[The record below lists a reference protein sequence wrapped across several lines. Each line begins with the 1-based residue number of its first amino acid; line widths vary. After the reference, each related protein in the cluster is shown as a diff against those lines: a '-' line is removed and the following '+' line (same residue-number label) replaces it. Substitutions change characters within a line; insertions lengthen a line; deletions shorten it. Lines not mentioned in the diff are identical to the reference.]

1 MRKKFLNQWIMYHE
15 VHRQHREGLKPAQI
29 ARELVMDRR
38 TVKKYLAMSEEEY
51 EHFIDSQT
59 RRERFLT
66 PYENFV
72 RTRLE
77 HCPEA
82 SSAQVHDWLKEHH
95 DDFIEVDEKTVFNF
109 VLHVR
114 SKYGIPKSFDH
125 RDYEKVPEL
134 PYGQQTQVDFGEY
147 NMTTDEG
154 GRKRIYFISFVLSRS
169 RMKYSYYSER
179 PFTTRI
185 AIIAHEAA
193 IVFFGGMT
201 KEFVYDQD
209 TLLLIAENYGDLIMT
224 EAFRRYADYRGF
236 QLHFCRKSDPQSKGK
251 VENVVKYVKYNFLR
265 GRIFID
271 IEILQGES
279 LAWLNRTANAKEHST
294 IKKIPREEWLIE
306 RNYLQPVAGSF
317 EVENVKDEHDV
328 RKDNVISYKGNFYR
342 VPRGTYHPPKTKV
355 HIEHT
360 EDNQLIICNTEGKVI
375 ATHTIYPGKGET
387 VGGSHY
393 KRELEER
400 IDDLIDGISN
410 QFTDPVLVKQYC
422 QRIRKD
428 KPRYIRDQMGIIKRL
443 LKNYPLEIV
452 EQAVIFCAESK
463 IYRAKDLESV
473 VKRDYLKQSQEESLE
488 QPVVIK
494 TINQNAH
501 KIIPDKSDISDYQ
514 SLMN

>member
-1 MRKKFLNQWIMYHE
+1 
-15 VHRQHREGLKPAQI
+15 
-29 ARELVMDRR
+29 
-38 TVKKYLAMSEEEY
+38 MSEEEY
-51 EHFIDSQT
+51 EDFIDSQT
-59 RRERFLT
+59 RRQRVLT
-66 PYENFV
+66 SYENYV

-77 HCPEA
+77 LCPEA

-95 DDFIEVDEKTVFNF
+95 DDFIEVDDKTVFNF

-154 GRKRIYFISFVLSRS
+154 GRKKIYFISFVLSRS
-169 RMKYSYYSER
+169 RMKYCYYSDR
-179 PFTTRI
+179 PFTTRKV
-185 AIIAHEAA
+185 IIAHEAA
-193 IVFFGGMT
+193 IAFFGGMT

-224 EAFRRYADYRGF
+224 EAFRSYAEYRGF

-251 VENVVKYVKYNFLR
+251 IENVVKYVKYNFLR

-271 IEILQGES
+271 VEILQGES
-279 LAWLNRTANAKEHST
+279 LAWLHRTANAKEHST
-294 IKKIPREEWLIE
+294 IKKIPFEEWLIE
-306 RNYLQPVAGSF
+306 RDYLQPVTGSF

-328 RKDNVISYKGNFYR
+328 RKDNVVSYKGNFYR

-355 HIEHT
+355 HLEHT
-360 EDNQLIICNTEGKVI
+360 EDDHLIIYNTEGKVI
-375 ATHTIYPGKGET
+375 ATHAIYPGAGKT
-387 VGGSHY
+387 VGGTHY

-400 IDDLIDGISN
+400 IDELIDGISN
-410 QFTDPVLVKQYC
+410 QFKDPVLVKQYC
-422 QRIRKD
+422 QQIRKD

-443 LKNYPLEIV
+443 LKNYPLVIV

-463 IYRAKDLESV
+463 IYRAKDMESV
-473 VKRDYLKQSQEESLE
+473 VKRDYLKQSQVDSLE
-488 QPVVIK
+488 QPVIIK
-494 TINQNAH
+494 TLNQTAH

>member
-51 EHFIDSQT
+51 EYFIDNQT
-59 RRERFLT
+59 RRQRVLT

-72 RTRLE
+72 RMRLE
-77 HCPEA
+77 QCPEA
-82 SSAQVHDWLKEHH
+82 SSAQVHDWLKECY
-95 DDFIEVDEKTVFNF
+95 DDFNEVDEKTVFNF
-109 VLHVR
+109 VIHVR

-125 RDYEKVPEL
+125 RDYEMVPEL

-169 RMKYSYYSER
+169 RMKYCHYSER
-179 PFTTRI
+179 PFTTRKVI
-185 AIIAHEAA
+185 MAHEAA
-193 IVFFGGMT
+193 IAFFGGMT
-201 KEFVYDQD
+201 TEFVYDQD

-224 EAFRRYADYRGF
+224 EAFRSYAEYRGF

-265 GRIFID
+265 GRIFIGVD
-271 IEILQGES
+271 LLQGES
-279 LAWLNRTANAKEHST
+279 LAWLDRTANAKVHST
-294 IKKIPREEWLIE
+294 TKKIPFEEWLIE
-306 RNYLQPVAGSF
+306 RDYLQLVTGSF
-317 EVENVKDEHDV
+317 ATENVRDEHDV
-328 RKDNVISYKGNFYR
+328 RKDNVVSYKGNFYR

-355 HIEHT
+355 HLEPT
-360 EDNQLIICNTEGKVI
+360 VDDQLIIYNAAGKVI
-375 ATHTIYPGKGET
+375 ATHTIYPGKGKT
-387 VGGSHY
+387 VGGTHY
-393 KRELEER
+393 KRELEGR
-400 IDDLIDGISN
+400 IDELIEEISH
-410 QFTDPVLVKQYC
+410 QFTDPVLVKRYC
-422 QRIRKD
+422 QQIRKD
-428 KPRYIRDQMGIIKRL
+428 KPRYIRDQLGIIKRL
-443 LKNYPLEIV
+443 LKRYPLEIV
-452 EQAVIFCAESK
+452 EQAVVFCAESK

-473 VKRDYLKQSQEESLE
+473 VKRDYLQRSQKDSLVE
-488 QPVVIK
+488 PITIK
-494 TINQNAH
+494 TINQTAH

>member
-1 MRKKFLNQWIMYHE
+1 
-15 VHRQHREGLKPAQI
+15 
-29 ARELVMDRR
+29 
-38 TVKKYLAMSEEEY
+38 MSEEEY
-51 EHFIDSQT
+51 EDFIDSQT
-59 RRERFLT
+59 RRHRVLT
-66 PYENFV
+66 PYENYV

-95 DDFIEVDEKTVFNF
+95 DDFIEVDDKTVFNF

-154 GRKRIYFISFVLSRS
+154 GRKKIHYISFVLSRS
-169 RMKYSYYSER
+169 RMKYSYFSDR
-179 PFTTRI
+179 PFTTRKV
-185 AIIAHEAA
+185 IIAHEAA
-193 IVFFGGMT
+193 ITFFGGMT

-209 TLLLIAENYGDLIMT
+209 TLMLIAENHGDLIMT
-224 EAFRRYADYRGF
+224 EAFRSYAQYRGF
-236 QLHFCRKSDPQSKGK
+236 QLYFCRKSDPQSKGK

-271 IEILQGES
+271 VDILQGES
-279 LAWLNRTANAKEHST
+279 LAWLDRTANAKEHST
-294 IKKIPREEWLIE
+294 TKKIPFEEWLIE
-306 RNYLQPVAGSF
+306 RDYLQPITGSF
-317 EVENVKDEHDV
+317 AVENVKDEHDV
-328 RKDNVISYKGNFYR
+328 RKDNVVSYKGNFYR

-355 HIEHT
+355 QLEHT
-360 EDNQLIICNTEGKVI
+360 EENQLIISNMEGKVI
-375 ATHTIYPGKGET
+375 ATHAIYPGAGET
-387 VGGSHY
+387 VGGSNY

-400 IDDLIDGISN
+400 IDDLIDGVSN
-410 QFTDPVLVKQYC
+410 QFKDPILVKQYC
-422 QRIRKD
+422 LQIRKD
-428 KPRYIRDQMGIIKRL
+428 KPRYIRDQLGIIKRL

-452 EQAVIFCAESK
+452 EQAVIFCTESK

-473 VKRDYLKQSQEESLE
+473 VKRDYLQQSQKDSLE
-488 QPVVIK
+488 EPITIK
-494 TINQNAH
+494 TINQTAH

>member
-1 MRKKFLNQWIMYHE
+1 MRKKHLNLWIMYHE

-38 TVKKYLAMSEEEY
+38 TVKKYLAMGEEEY
-51 EHFIDSQT
+51 EHFIDNQT
-59 RRERFLT
+59 RRHRILA

-72 RTRLE
+72 RTRLD

-95 DDFIEVDEKTVFNF
+95 DDLINVDEKTVFNF

-134 PYGQQTQVDFGEY
+134 PYGLQTQVDFGEY

-154 GRKRIYFISFVLSRS
+154 GRKKIHYISFVLSRS
-169 RMKYSYYSER
+169 RMKYSYYSDR
-179 PFTTRI
+179 PFTTRKV
-185 AIIAHEAA
+185 IIAHEAA
-193 IVFFGGMT
+193 IAFFGGMT
-201 KEFVYDQD
+201 REFVYDQD
-209 TLLLIAENYGDLIMT
+209 TLLLIAENHGDLVMT
-224 EAFRRYADYRGF
+224 EAFRSYAEYRGF
-236 QLHFCRKSDPQSKGK
+236 QLYFCRKSDPQSKGK

-265 GRIFID
+265 GRIFINV
-271 IEILQGES
+271 EILQGES
-279 LAWLNRTANAKEHST
+279 LAWLHRTANVKEHST
-294 IKKIPREEWLIE
+294 TKKIPMEEWLIE
-306 RNYLQPVAGSF
+306 RDYLQPITGSF

-328 RKDNVISYKGNFYR
+328 RKDNVVTYKGNFYR

-355 HIEHT
+355 HLEHT
-360 EDNQLIICNTEGKVI
+360 EDNQLIIYNMEGKVI
-375 ATHTIYPGKGET
+375 ATHAIYPGKGEI

-400 IDDLIDGISN
+400 IDDLIDEISN
-410 QFTDPVLVKQYC
+410 QFTNPVPVKQYC
-422 QRIRKD
+422 QQVRKD
-428 KPRYIRDQMGIIKRL
+428 KPRYIRDQLGIIKRL
-443 LKNYPLEIV
+443 LKNYPLEFV

-494 TINQNAH
+494 TINQTAH

>member
-1 MRKKFLNQWIMYHE
+1 MYHE

-51 EHFIDSQT
+51 EHFIDNQT
-59 RRERFLT
+59 RRQRVLT
-66 PYENFV
+66 PYESFV

-82 SSAQVHDWLKEHH
+82 SSAQVHDWLKECY

-125 RDYEKVPEL
+125 RDFEKVPEH

-154 GRKRIYFISFVLSRS
+154 GRKRIYYISFVLSRS

-179 PFTTRI
+179 PFTTRKV
-185 AIIAHEAA
+185 IIAHEAA
-193 IVFFGGMT
+193 IAYFGGIT
-201 KEFVYDQD
+201 TEFVYDQD
-209 TLLLIAENYGDLIMT
+209 TLMLVAENYGDLIMT
-224 EAFRRYADYRGF
+224 EAFRSYAEYRGF

-271 IEILQGES
+271 IEILQGEG
-279 LAWLNRTANAKEHST
+279 LAWLNRTANAKVHST
-294 IKKIPREEWLIE
+294 TKKVPHEEWLIE
-306 RNYLQPVAGSF
+306 RNYLLPVSGSF
-317 EVENVKDEHDV
+317 KVENVKNEHAV
-328 RKDNVISYKGNFYR
+328 SKDNVVTYKGNFYR
-342 VPRGTYHPPKTKV
+342 VPRGTYHPPKTRV
-355 HIEHT
+355 QLEHT
-360 EDNQLIICNTEGKVI
+360 DDDQLIIYNAEGKVI
-375 ATHTIYPGKGET
+375 ATHSIYPGKGKT
-387 VGGSHY
+387 VGGTHY
-393 KRELEER
+393 KRELAER
-400 IDDLIDGISN
+400 IDELIDGISN
-410 QFTDPVLVKQYC
+410 QFTDPAMVIGYC
-422 QRIRKD
+422 QQIRKD
-428 KPRYIRDQMGIIKRL
+428 KPRYIRDQLGIIKRL
-443 LKNYPLEIV
+443 LKHHPLEIV
-452 EQAVIFCAESK
+452 EQAVIFCSENK
-463 IYRAKDLESV
+463 ILSAKDLESV
-473 VKRDYLKQSQEESLE
+473 VKRELMQRSQEDTLE
-488 QPVVIK
+488 EPITIK
-494 TINQNAH
+494 TINQTAH

>member
-1 MRKKFLNQWIMYHE
+1 MRKKHLNQWIMYHE
-15 VHRQHREGLKPAQI
+15 VQRQHREGLKPAQI

-51 EHFIDSQT
+51 EDFIDNQT
-59 RRERFLT
+59 RRQRVLT
-66 PYENFV
+66 TYENYV

-95 DDFIEVDEKTVFNF
+95 DDFIEVDDKTVFNF

-154 GRKRIYFISFVLSRS
+154 GRKRIHYISFVLSRS
-169 RMKYSYYSER
+169 RMKYCYYSDR
-179 PFTTRI
+179 PFTTRKVI
-185 AIIAHEAA
+185 MAHEAA

-201 KEFVYDQD
+201 REFVYDQD
-209 TLLLIAENYGDLIMT
+209 TLLLVAENHGDLIMT
-224 EAFRRYADYRGF
+224 DAFRSYAQYRGF
-236 QLHFCRKSDPQSKGK
+236 QLYFCRKSDPQSKGK

-271 IEILQGES
+271 VEILQGES

-294 IKKIPREEWLIE
+294 TKKIPFEEWLIE
-306 RNYLQPVAGSF
+306 REYLQPVTGSF
-317 EVENVKDEHDV
+317 EVERVKDEHNV
-328 RKDNVISYKGNFYR
+328 RKDNIVSYKGNFYR

-355 HIEHT
+355 HLEHT
-360 EDNQLIICNTEGKVI
+360 EENRLIIFNTEGKVI
-375 ATHTIYPGKGET
+375 ATHAIYPGAGET
-387 VGGSHY
+387 VGGSNY

-400 IDDLIDGISN
+400 IDELIDGISN
-410 QFTDPVLVKQYC
+410 QFKDPVLVKQYC
-422 QRIRKD
+422 LQIRKD

-452 EQAVIFCAESK
+452 EQAVVFCAESK
-463 IYRAKDLESV
+463 IYRTKDLESV
-473 VKRDYLKQSQEESLE
+473 VKRDYQKQSQEDRLE
-488 QPVVIK
+488 QPVIIK
-494 TINQNAH
+494 TINQTAH
-501 KIIPDKSDISDYQ
+501 RIIPDKSDISDYQ

>member
-1 MRKKFLNQWIMYHE
+1 
-15 VHRQHREGLKPAQI
+15 
-29 ARELVMDRR
+29 
-38 TVKKYLAMSEEEY
+38 MSEEEY
-51 EHFIDSQT
+51 EDFIDSQT
-59 RRERFLT
+59 RRQRVLM
-66 PYENFV
+66 PYENFI

-95 DDFIEVDEKTVFNF
+95 DDFLEVDDKTVFNF

-134 PYGQQTQVDFGEY
+134 PYGQQTQIDFGEY
-147 NMTTDEG
+147 NMTTDGG
-154 GRKRIYFISFVLSRS
+154 GRKKIHYISFVLSRS
-169 RMKYSYYSER
+169 RMKYCYYSDR
-179 PFTTRI
+179 PFTTRKV
-185 AIIAHEAA
+185 IIAHEAA
-193 IVFFGGMT
+193 IAFYGGMT

-224 EAFRRYADYRGF
+224 EAFRSYAQYRGF
-236 QLHFCRKSDPQSKGK
+236 QLYFCRKSDPQSKGK

-271 IEILQGES
+271 VDILQGES
-279 LAWLNRTANAKEHST
+279 MAWLSRTANAKEHST
-294 IKKIPREEWLIE
+294 TKKIPFEEWLIE
-306 RNYLQPVAGSF
+306 RDYLQPVTGSF
-317 EVENVKDEHDV
+317 AVENVKDEHDV
-328 RKDNVISYKGNFYR
+328 RKDNIVTYKGNFYR

-355 HIEHT
+355 HLEHA
-360 EDNQLIICNTEGKVI
+360 EENQLIIYNTEGKII
-375 ATHTIYPGKGET
+375 ATHAIYPGAGKI
-387 VGGSHY
+387 VGGSNY

-400 IDDLIDGISN
+400 IDDLIEGVSN
-410 QFTDPVLVKQYC
+410 QFKDPVLVKQYC
-422 QRIRKD
+422 LQIRKD
-428 KPRYIRDQMGIIKRL
+428 KPRYIRDQLGIIKRL

-452 EQAVIFCAESK
+452 EQAVVFCAESK

-473 VKRDYLKQSQEESLE
+473 VKRDYQKQSQEDRLE
-488 QPVVIK
+488 QPVIIK
-494 TINQNAH
+494 TINQTAH